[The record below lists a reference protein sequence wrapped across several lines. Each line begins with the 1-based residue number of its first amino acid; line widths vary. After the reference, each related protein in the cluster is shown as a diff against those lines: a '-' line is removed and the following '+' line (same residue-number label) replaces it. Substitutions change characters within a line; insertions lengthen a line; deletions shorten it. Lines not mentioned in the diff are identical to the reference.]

1 LSDRKRFS
9 AADKERIRG
18 NLYFRNG
25 PSRASFP
32 LTSSRKVNSTLDERR
47 VLPLNSI
54 SEFMRFVARLL
65 WIAAFLIATYSWMVA
80 FEHGFGWRGFS
91 DGFLVEWKNL
101 GALLVGKPTPNS

>member
-1 LSDRKRFS
+1 
-9 AADKERIRG
+9 
-18 NLYFRNG
+18 
-25 PSRASFP
+25 
-32 LTSSRKVNSTLDERR
+32 
-47 VLPLNSI
+47 
-54 SEFMRFVARLL
+54 MRFVARLL